1 MKRIHDFSE
10 LDHIIRNS
18 HDSMRNMKFSSK
30 SFYATMQKRNERLFF
45 FVRIDEPKA
54 PWEKISGC
62 LWRHETR
69 RIQREKP
76 ILTCLGGDNLWG
88 KLEAEN

>member
-1 MKRIHDFSE
+1 MKQIHDFSE

-18 HDSMRNMKFSSK
+18 HDSMRNMEFSYK

-45 FVRIDEPKA
+45 FVRIDQLKA
-54 PWEKISGC
+54 PWESHGGC
-62 LWRHETR
+62 IRRHGTQ
-69 RIQREKP
+69 RIEREKP

>member
-1 MKRIHDFSE
+1 MKRIHNFSE
-10 LDHIIRNS
+10 LDHTIRIF

-45 FVRIDEPKA
+45 FVRIDEPNA
-54 PWEKISGC
+54 PWEKNSGC
-62 LWRHETR
+62 VWREETR
-69 RIQREKP
+69 RIEREKP
-76 ILTCLGGDNLWG
+76 IITCLGGDNLWG